1 MLNIFSKISNLISF
15 YSFDGRAK
23 KQSTLGWTFSA
34 GTTSSRNSYSKHSFP
49 QSSEDGTTSA
59 LVTGYQAQMGWGH
72 SIRSPVG
79 CLMAEF
85 KIETHATLQSCLCI
99 ELDYHTWRTQTIFY
113 CWFEKT
119 VIRSNF
125 CSFQR
130 AAVYSGM
137 ELGFPH
143 VAQLCCNTMLPSAAS
158 VTRWDGI
165 FFERL
170 TADKN
175 L

>member
-15 YSFDGRAK
+15 YLFDGRAK

-79 CLMAEF
+79 SLMAEF
-85 KIETHATLQSCLCI
+85 KIETHAKLQSCLCI

-113 CWFEKT
+113 CWLEKI

-125 CSFQR
+125 CK
-130 AAVYSGM
+130 
-137 ELGFPH
+137 FPKSSCVFRYGARLSTRSTGVVQYH
-143 VAQLCCNTMLPSAAS
+143 VTQCCLSYKM
-158 VTRWDGI
+158 RWHL
-165 FFERL
+165 FWK
-170 TADKN
+170 TN
-175 L
+175 SW